1 MKRKERNC
9 ARTCLS
15 WAANGDIKIFQ
26 ISSLDSDLLPVTQ
39 GNGIRGCFEFYE
51 FSWHCRIVNKRRT
64 PVPLHHP
71 PRPIRRTEAGAR
83 RGILNLRQI
92 SVKYRNI
99 CRVANKMANILIC
112 KLNALVQFLFQQ
124 PRRSSLA
131 TRPNWMARGS
141 WILMLLPICVGCHLG
156 QETIIPS
163 SFWHCTSVVYGD
175 ANVIHGT
182 WKMLN

>member
-112 KLNALVQFLFQQ
+112 KLNALVQFLSSNPGGLLWQ
-124 PRRSSLA
+124 PGQIEWHEAHEFWCSFPS
-131 TRPNWMARGS
+131 
-141 WILMLLPICVGCHLG
+141 VLG
-156 QETIIPS
+156 VTLGRKPS
-163 SFWHCTSVVYGD
+163 FAHPSDIVHR
-175 ANVIHGT
+175 
-182 WKMLN
+182 